1 MLVENQL
8 FATLDPTVRRTETA
22 DGRVFTLADTVG
34 FVRSLPHQLV
44 EAIRSTLEEVADA
57 DVILHVV
64 DASHPDPEG
73 QIAAVRQ
80 VFTDVDARRI
90 PEIIVLNKADAA
102 DPFVIARLRQR
113 EPRSVVVSA
122 RTGEGI
128 EQLEQLIS
136 EAIPRPNVALDLL
149 IPFTHGEVV
158 SRLHSPEAEIISE
171 TYEAEGTRLRVLVR
185 EDIADELRPFIQGS
199 GPAA

>member
-1 MLVENQL
+1 M
-8 FATLDPTVRRTETA
+8 
-22 DGRVFTLADTVG
+22 
-34 FVRSLPHQLV
+34 
-44 EAIRSTLEEVADA
+44 
-57 DVILHVV
+57 ILHVV

-73 QIAAVRQ
+73 QIAAVRE
-80 VFTDVDARRI
+80 VFAEVDARRI

-128 EQLEQLIS
+128 EALEQMIS

-171 TYEAEGTRLRVLVR
+171 TYEPEGTRLRVLVR
-185 EDIADELRPFIQGS
+185 EDIADELRP
-199 GPAA
+199 